1 VGCPFHSNE
10 EWRSLNPS
18 EFGSAIEFD
27 EMIRQRRGIRGNLF
41 MHRSCMPLA
50 EVDLRTTDERL
61 GQQFFDFVKDEKLN
75 LFVRKLDLRKM
86 K

>member
-1 VGCPFHSNE
+1 
-10 EWRSLNPS
+10 
-18 EFGSAIEFD
+18 
-27 EMIRQRRGIRGNLF
+27 
-41 MHRSCMPLA
+41 MPLA